1 MNLPNKITLIRIF
14 LIPAFVFVY
23 IVQPFGEIANTWLSL
38 ILFSLAAI
46 TDAIDGYLARKLGLV
61 TNFGKLMDPLADK
74 LLVSSALILFTATGI
89 LPAWAVLLLIS
100 REFYISG
107 VRQLAVEQGL
117 VLAASSGGKLK
128 TIFQM
133 TLIIYILL
141 PFPLDILVFD
151 IVIWILLIITL
162 VISVLS
168 AIDYTRKNIAIFK

>member
-1 MNLPNKITLIRIF
+1 MNLPNKVTLLRIF
-14 LIPAFVFVY
+14 LIPAFVFIY
-23 IVQPFGEIANTWLSL
+23 IVQPFGETTNIWLSL

-46 TDAIDGYLARKLGLV
+46 TDAIDGYLARKMGLV

-74 LLVSSALILFTATGI
+74 LLVSSALILFTAAGI
-89 LPAWAVLLLIS
+89 LPAWATILLIS

-107 VRQLAVEQGL
+107 IRQLALEQRL
-117 VLAASSGGKLK
+117 VLAASSGGKIK

-141 PFPLDILVFD
+141 PFHVLVYD
-151 IVIWILLIITL
+151 IVIWILLIVTL
-162 VISVLS
+162 VVSVLS